1 MTELGGGIIAIEGA
15 RKPPTNLRFV
25 FIKRFRNYLNKY
37 SGIYN
42 YSLREVLYS
51 NSSIGSKLLGIPI
64 QNRRTFAKQDHKVS
78 WKSWVQDFSSVSNM
92 TGLKTCPNCFV
103 LNKNICC

>member
-51 NSSIGSKLLGIPI
+51 NSSIGFKNLRNSHSKDQGLTNFMEILGS
-64 QNRRTFAKQDHKVS
+64 R
-78 WKSWVQDFSSVSNM
+78 
-92 TGLKTCPNCFV
+92 L
-103 LNKNICC
+103 